1 MSGTAGFRFGDF
13 EANVAERELRRGG
26 FRVRLQDLPFR
37 LLVALAERPGELVT
51 RETLQKILWP
61 AETYGDFGHRLGG
74 ALNRLREALGDSA
87 DHPRMIETVPRRG
100 YRFCGPLERIPAAAP
115 IAGAPPPVPAA
126 PAVSPR
132 GNGRPWRLASAL
144 ALALVVSAG
153 AWRVPTPVEGDE
165 PTGIAVLPFS
175 DLAGADQA
183 LCDGLTEDTIT
194 GLSHGALS
202 VIGRTSVMA
211 YRATGKRV
219 DEIGR
224 ELGVPYVV
232 EGSVRRGP
240 RTVRVTVRLL
250 AARTQT
256 PVWSESYEGEAG
268 DPLALQARVAREIAK
283 AVRARVAARRPPSAI
298 RFTGRC

>member
-13 EANVAERELRRGG
+13 EANVAEGELRRGG

-51 RETLQKILWP
+51 REELQKVLWP
-61 AETYGDFGHRLGG
+61 TETYGDFGHRLGG

-87 DHPRMIETVPRRG
+87 DHPRVIETVPRRG
-100 YRFCGPLERIPAAAP
+100 YRFCAPLERIPAVEAL
-115 IAGAPPPVPAA
+115 PPSNDLPPAPAA
-126 PAVSPR
+126 PSRASRRV
-132 GNGRPWRLASAL
+132 RLASAAAL
-144 ALALVVSAG
+144 ALAVSAG
-153 AWRVPTPVEGDE
+153 AWRVPTPVEGEE
-165 PTGIAVLPFS
+165 PTGVAVLPFT
-175 DLAGADQA
+175 DLSGADQA

-194 GLSHGALS
+194 SLSSGSLS
-202 VIGRTSVMA
+202 VIGRTSAMA

-232 EGSVRRGP
+232 EGSVRRGL

-250 AARTQT
+250 AARPQT
-256 PVWSESYEGEAG
+256 PLWSDSYEGEAA
-268 DPLALQARVAREIAK
+268 DPLALQTRVARDVAE
-283 AVRARVAARRPPSAI
+283 AVRARVSLR
-298 RFTGRC
+298 